1 MLTLKADNSVGD
13 IFNPKMI
20 GDKGHLGYKTST
32 AIEQDFPNELVN
44 NFLNHATLSEV
55 PLVDTYLLESVKGI
69 YHNNDITIALEKF
82 ARWMESTERTKV
94 TTIKITV
101 NGVWHESPS
110 TKITYQDISII
121 AYGKV
126 INGLTCT
133 WSGKGNKG
141 GHLSWN
147 DEGYP
152 LSIKDGTHFN
162 IINTSGA

>member
-1 MLTLKADNSVGD
+1 
-13 IFNPKMI
+13 MI
-20 GDKGHLGYKTST
+20 GDKGHMGHNTST
-32 AIEQDFPNELVN
+32 VVEELQKDDLKPSK
-44 NFLNHATLSEV
+44 FLELATLSKV
-55 PLVDTYLLESVKGI
+55 PLVDTYLREGIKGI

-82 ARWMESTERTKV
+82 ARWMEETGRTTP

-101 NGVWHESPS
+101 NGAWHESPS

-126 INGLTCT
+126 IKGLTCT

-147 DEGYP
+147 DEGFP
-152 LSIKDGTHFN
+152 LSIKNGTHFN
-162 IINTSGA
+162 IVNTSGA